1 MNFYSFAYY
10 SINDIMNKEM
20 NLMKNRNFKLE
31 YKRFNSIFDW
41 ILRMI
46 GYALILICI
55 STVLGSDKSIY
66 IDPSYFGLWGLLTAI
81 LIYILNKTI
90 KPLIVWLTLPLTGLT
105 LGLFYPFIN
114 VFILKLVD
122 FILISHFDITGG
134 IFMSIFVAIL
144 ISILNIIMDSII
156 FKGILGKEELK

>member
-1 MNFYSFAYY
+1 
-10 SINDIMNKEM
+10 
-20 NLMKNRNFKLE
+20 MKNRKILNK
-31 YKRFNSIFDW
+31 KVNSIFDW

-66 IDPSYFGLWGLLTAI
+66 IDPNYFGVWGLITSI
-81 LIYILNKTI
+81 LIYILNKTV
-90 KPLIVWLTLPLTGLT
+90 KPLIFWLTLPLTGLT

-122 FILISHFDITGG
+122 LILFSHFEITGG
-134 IFMSIFVAIL
+134 IIMSIFVAIL

-156 FKGILGKEELK
+156 FKNILGKEEQK